1 MATAAMTS
9 AAPRLT
15 TPSDLRRLL
24 SIGGVV
30 VATGGALATSA
41 TWLDRDD
48 SLSSGVL
55 VLADGVLVLA
65 GGVLVSERAGTS
77 EGGGAA
83 SNLGV
88 SAGAGVGNA
97 GVCRRGGDDFR
108 LEGGGGRTLRRFRSS
123 GGGSLALGGAGA
135 A

>member
-9 AAPRLT
+9 AAPKLT

-24 SIGGVV
+24 SMGGVV

-55 VLADGVLVLA
+55 ALAGGVLALAGGVLALAGGVLA
-65 GGVLVSERAGTS
+65 LAGVLVSERA
-77 EGGGAA
+77 
-83 SNLGV
+83 
-88 SAGAGVGNA
+88 
-97 GVCRRGGDDFR
+97 
-108 LEGGGGRTLRRFRSS
+108 
-123 GGGSLALGGAGA
+123 
-135 A
+135 